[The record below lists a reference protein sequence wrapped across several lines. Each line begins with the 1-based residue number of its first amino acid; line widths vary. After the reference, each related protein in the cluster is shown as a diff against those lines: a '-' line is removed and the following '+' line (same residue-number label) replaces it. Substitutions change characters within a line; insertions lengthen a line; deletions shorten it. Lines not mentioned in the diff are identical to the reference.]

1 MDDRRAQRRDEL
13 RRRLADAPE
22 GTLALLYELMDAAHD
37 DFGTTTRKL
46 FRQLCEESGISFELS
61 QSITA
66 SEPASPEDRPSSPT
80 PGQLRAM
87 ERAADDHYYFNLRK
101 AVIQT
106 WRDKV
111 ADIRQMNA
119 QADSAYAR
127 SLARRTIQALRHHR
141 GVNRELQ
148 KRLKMFMTWQD
159 GLLVERCLR
168 SWILRHRQNSLKR
181 FRKQL
186 TADSALQKWRQKTAA
201 LQEQEMRADDARDY
215 MAASSALAVWRS
227 KARYLQ
233 GLRKFKELYLQI
245 KWFKIWQAR
254 TKQSS
259 RARYDELL
267 KSRYREVKQRL
278 GVRSARRALDAWREK
293 TAELREHERNADA
306 HFARVQDERVRKTAH
321 EALTSMYLQTAEN
334 LESERMADQHYEKNL
349 VARFHILQVNGAWRG
364 KVREIQAMEAKA
376 DEYREIRTQEVAR
389 DALRTIRN
397 QASRTK
403 QLETQADEFY
413 DRHSKKR
420 TQEYLHVWRAKAA
433 EKQGVED
440 VSVMPPPPT
449 TPAARRTAL
458 FRTVQH

>member
-1 MDDRRAQRRDEL
+1 MDDRRLDRMEEL

-61 QSITA
+61 QSNTH
-66 SEPASPEDRPSSPT
+66 SEPPSPEDRPPSPT
-80 PGQLRAM
+80 PGQLCAM
-87 ERAADDHYYFNLRK
+87 ERAADDHYNFNLRK

-106 WRDKV
+106 WREKL
-111 ADIRQMNA
+111 AGIRQNNA
-119 QADSAYAR
+119 KADSAYAR
-127 SLARRTIQALRHHR
+127 SLATRTTLALRYHR
-141 GVNRELQ
+141 GENHKLQ
-148 KRLKMFMTWQD
+148 KRLRSFITWRD
-159 GLLVERCLR
+159 GLLLERCLR

-181 FRKQL
+181 FQEQL
-186 TADSALQKWRQKTAA
+186 TAASTLQKWRRKTAA

-215 MAASSALAVWRS
+215 MAASSALGVWRS
-227 KARYLQ
+227 KARFVQ

-245 KWFKIWQAR
+245 KWFKMWQAR

-278 GVRSARRALDAWREK
+278 AMRSARRALDAWSEK

-334 LESERMADQHYEKNL
+334 MESERVADQHYERNL

-376 DEYREIRTQEVAR
+376 DEYREIKSQEVAR

-413 DRHSKKR
+413 DRHTKKR
-420 TQEYLHVWRAKAA
+420 TQEYVHVWRAKAA
-433 EKQGVED
+433 EKQGMED

-458 FRTVQH
+458 FRTVQQ